1 MFAAQAATAIANA
14 RTYRAEQQARAD
26 LAALVETSPV
36 GVVVF
41 DAATGRAVSLNREAR
56 RIVES
61 LCLPGQT
68 AEHLIEIMTVRR
80 ADGREIALDR
90 FPLAGELSGAETVRA
105 EEIVF
110 SVPGGRSVST
120 LINATPIHDADG
132 AVSSLVVT
140 MQDLAPLE
148 ELERQ
153 RSEFLGLVSHELRA
167 PLTSIKGSAATVL
180 GAAPAL
186 DPAEMLQFFRIIDE
200 QADRMRGL
208 IGDLL
213 DAGRI
218 ETGTLSVAPEPEAL
232 AGLVDQA
239 RSTFL
244 SGGGRHTLRMDLP
257 ADLPPVMADSRR
269 IVQVLNN
276 LFSNAARHSPDSS
289 PIRVAAARDGVH
301 VAVSVSDEGR
311 GIPPDLLPQ
320 VFLKHAAAG
329 GGVHEP
335 GAGGYGLGLAICK
348 GLVEAHGGR
357 IRAES
362 GGAGQGSRFTFT
374 LPVAAEAG
382 DGAASARRGSGPS
395 RPGHEPAPVLVVDDD
410 PQALRYVRDALAEA
424 GYDPLVTG
432 DPQELPRL
440 VKTKRPHL
448 VLLDLMLPGTDGIE
462 LMECVPGLADVPVIF
477 ISGYGR
483 DETIARALE
492 AGAADYIVKPFSPTE
507 LTTRVQAA
515 LRKAVRARALQG
527 GRAGHRLRAPPG
539 EHGGPACGV
548 DGHRVRAAARA
559 LGKRG
564 ARGDVRFAAAPG
576 VGREGRRRRE
586 AGTRLHKEPAPQA
599 GRRRG
604 QPGLHSQRTRR
615 RLPHARAGRPVRVS
629 PSGRRGRPATKW

>member
-1 MFAAQAATAIANA
+1 MRHRGVHVGSFFLVEKEGGPAFTEEDEEMLVMFAAQAAAAVANA

-68 AEHLIEIMTVRR
+68 AEHLIEVMTVRR

-140 MQDLAPLE
+140 MQDLAPIE

-153 RSEFLGLVSHELRA
+153 RSAFLGLVSHELRA

-218 ETGTLSVAPEPEAL
+218 ETGTLSVAPEPEAVS
-232 AGLVDQA
+232 GLVDQA
-239 RSTFL
+239 RSTFV
-244 SGGGRHTLRMDLP
+244 SGGGRHTVHI
-257 ADLPPVMADSRR
+257 DLPPDLPRVLADSRR

-276 LFSNAARHSPDSS
+276 LFANAARHSPESS
-289 PIRVAAARDGVH
+289 PIRVAAVRDGVH
-301 VAVSVSDEGR
+301 VAISVSDEGR
-311 GIPPDLLPQ
+311 GIEPDLLPR
-320 VFLKHAAAG
+320 VFQKHAAAG
-329 GGVHEP
+329 GGEHEP

-348 GLVEAHGGR
+348 GLVEAPRGPHRRRERRRRSGIAVHLHAAGG
-357 IRAES
+357 
-362 GGAGQGSRFTFT
+362 
-374 LPVAAEAG
+374 
-382 DGAASARRGSGPS
+382 
-395 RPGHEPAPVLVVDDD
+395 
-410 PQALRYVRDALAEA
+410 
-424 GYDPLVTG
+424 
-432 DPQELPRL
+432 
-440 VKTKRPHL
+440 
-448 VLLDLMLPGTDGIE
+448 
-462 LMECVPGLADVPVIF
+462 
-477 ISGYGR
+477 
-483 DETIARALE
+483 
-492 AGAADYIVKPFSPTE
+492 
-507 LTTRVQAA
+507 
-515 LRKAVRARALQG
+515 
-527 GRAGHRLRAPPG
+527 
-539 EHGGPACGV
+539 
-548 DGHRVRAAARA
+548 
-559 LGKRG
+559 
-564 ARGDVRFAAAPG
+564 
-576 VGREGRRRRE
+576 GRRRR
-586 AGTRLHKEPAPQA
+586 
-599 GRRRG
+599 RRRRRPARCRAR
-604 QPGLHSQRTRR
+604 PGRDTSRRPYSWSTTTRR
-615 RLPHARAGRPVRVS
+615 RCATCAMRWRP
-629 PSGRRGRPATKW
+629 PATPRW